1 MNNGLSWVWC
11 LKAIFITILTAIPL
25 VIYIVNSK
33 TSGGQYQVYGSTH
46 AQCIESDDG
55 ITSEVTKR
63 RNELSRQLNDMSKK
77 LGQKECES
85 QHVNK
90 NGGWCKHLSLEAT
103 GEHKTD
109 FKLVKGLSRFLEG
122 KNVGSFGDGP
132 GVYKRE
138 ILKLGQVKSYDAYDG
153 APFCE
158 ETSEGRVQYMDLTIA
173 QYGIPLYDWIVSLE
187 VAEHI
192 PQQYESVYLDN
203 IFRHAR
209 EGIIFSWAVPGQGGM
224 SHINNKPTSYV
235 VNLMRNNGFVKDDEL
250 SILLRKSTSLWW
262 LQQNTNVYK
271 RVDFQKFKNETY
283 MSQFY
288 T

>member
-1 MNNGLSWVWC
+1 M
-11 LKAIFITILTAIPL
+11 
-25 VIYIVNSK
+25 
-33 TSGGQYQVYGSTH
+33 
-46 AQCIESDDG
+46 
-55 ITSEVTKR
+55 
-63 RNELSRQLNDMSKK
+63 
-77 LGQKECES
+77 
-85 QHVNK
+85 
-90 NGGWCKHLSLEAT
+90 EAT

-158 ETSEGRVQYMDLTIA
+158 KTSEGRVQYMDLTIA

-235 VNLMRNNGFVKDDEL
+235 VNLMRNNGFVKDEEL